1 MAAKANAHAA
11 AESHEL
17 VLTRVFDARRE
28 LVFKAWTEREYLMQW
43 SAPHGFTVT
52 ESDGDI
58 RPGGRYRAAMRSPEG
73 NDYRLGG
80 VYKEIV
86 APERL
91 VFTHAWEDDKGK
103 LGHATEVTVT
113 LEDLGG
119 RTKMTFRQTGFE
131 TASSRDSHQGGWSET
146 FEKLATLVEKK

>member
-1 MAAKANAHAA
+1 MAAKANARAA

-52 ESDGDI
+52 ESDGDL

-80 VYKEIV
+80 IYKEIV

-91 VFTHAWEDDKGK
+91 VFTHAWEDDKGQ

-119 RTKMTFRQTGFE
+119 KTKMTFRQTGFE
-131 TASSRDSHQGGWSET
+131 TATSRDSHRGGWSDT
-146 FEKLATLVEKK
+146 FEKLAALVETK

>member
-1 MAAKANAHAA
+1 MAAKANARAA

-52 ESDGDI
+52 ESDGEL
-58 RPGGRYRAAMRSPEG
+58 RAGGSYRAAMRSPEG
-73 NDYRLGG
+73 EVHRLGG

-91 VFTHAWEDDKGK
+91 VFTHAWEGDDGK

-119 RTKMTFRQTGFE
+119 KTKMTFRQTGFE
-131 TASSRDSHQGGWSET
+131 SAASRDGHQGGWSEA
-146 FEKLATLVEKK
+146 FGRLAALVEKK

>member
-1 MAAKANAHAA
+1 MAAKANARAA
-11 AESHEL
+11 AEAHEL

-52 ESDGDI
+52 ESDGDL

-91 VFTHAWEDDKGK
+91 VFPHAWEDDTGK

-113 LEDLGG
+113 LQDLGG
-119 RTKMTFRQTGFE
+119 KTKMTFRQTGFE
-131 TASSRDSHQGGWSET
+131 TASSRDSHQG
-146 FEKLATLVEKK
+146 

>member
-1 MAAKANAHAA
+1 MAAKANARAA

-17 VLTRVFDARRE
+17 VLTRVFDARRD

-52 ESDGDI
+52 ESDGEL

-103 LGHATEVTVT
+103 LGHETEVTVT

-119 RTKMTFRQTGFE
+119 KTKMTFRQTGFE
-131 TASSRDSHQGGWSET
+131 TASSRDSHEGGWSET
-146 FEKLATLVEKK
+146 FEKLAALVKK